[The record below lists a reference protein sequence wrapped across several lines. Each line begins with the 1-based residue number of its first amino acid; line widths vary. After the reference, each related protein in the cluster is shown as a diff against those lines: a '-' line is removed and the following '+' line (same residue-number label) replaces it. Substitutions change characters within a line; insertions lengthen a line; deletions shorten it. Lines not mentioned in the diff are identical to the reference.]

1 MKGII
6 LARCWP
12 RQSYGG
18 TKQTEHI
25 YGTAR
30 ANISTV
36 RKDGVNMRC
45 EVVTTQVFT
54 VLGLLVG
61 LGIIIEKPKGS
72 LEAYTYISNF
82 PL

>member
-1 MKGII
+1 M
-6 LARCWP
+6 ARCWP

-18 TKQTEHI
+18 TKQTSQI
-25 YGTAR
+25 YGTTR
-30 ANISTV
+30 ANISMV

-61 LGIIIEKPKGS
+61 LGIIIEKTKGFS
-72 LEAYTYISNF
+72 RGIYLY
-82 PL
+82 